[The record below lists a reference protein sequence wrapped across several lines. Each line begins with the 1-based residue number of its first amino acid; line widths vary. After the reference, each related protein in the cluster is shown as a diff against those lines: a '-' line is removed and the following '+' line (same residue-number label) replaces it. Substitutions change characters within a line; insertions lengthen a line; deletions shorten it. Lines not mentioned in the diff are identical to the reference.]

1 MLRPY
6 KGSITNIKK
15 IQPASIADAGF
26 YISQNHNRKG
36 EMKMNFAE
44 TVAGQRFLNHD
55 FPSLVKSAERIAKAM
70 EEQNKTA
77 AKPYLLISVLDRE
90 ITAEQFPS
98 LEAAQAQMLAEIAQ
112 TGVADANNLHI
123 GDCYDDFEIHE
134 DNAWANHHGDNDWKI
149 VELEVK

>member
-1 MLRPY
+1 
-6 KGSITNIKK
+6 
-15 IQPASIADAGF
+15 
-26 YISQNHNRKG
+26 
-36 EMKMNFAE
+36 MNFAE

-98 LEAAQAQMLAEIAQ
+98 LEAAQAQMLAEIATMTLKSTKTTHGRTITETM
-112 TGVADANNLHI
+112 TGKSWN
-123 GDCYDDFEIHE
+123 
-134 DNAWANHHGDNDWKI
+134 WR
-149 VELEVK
+149 

>member
-1 MLRPY
+1 MSAY
-6 KGSITNIKK
+6 KYKTQEGKDK
-15 IQPASIADAGF
+15 
-26 YISQNHNRKG
+26 HN
-36 EMKMNFAE
+36 ACILY
-44 TVAGQRFLNHD
+44 T
-55 FPSLVKSAERIAKAM
+55 SM

>member
-15 IQPASIADAGF
+15 IQSASIADAGF
-26 YISQNHNRKG
+26 YISQNHHRKG

-70 EEQNKTA
+70 EEQNKAA
-77 AKPYLLISVLDRE
+77 AKPYLLISVYDRE
-90 ITAEQFPS
+90 ITTATASFTCRTP
-98 LEAAQAQMLAEIAQ
+98 
-112 TGVADANNLHI
+112 
-123 GDCYDDFEIHE
+123 
-134 DNAWANHHGDNDWKI
+134 
-149 VELEVK
+149 

>member
-1 MLRPY
+1 
-6 KGSITNIKK
+6 
-15 IQPASIADAGF
+15 
-26 YISQNHNRKG
+26 
-36 EMKMNFAE
+36 MNFAE

-123 GDCYDDFEIHE
+123 GDCYDDFESTKTT
-134 DNAWANHHGDNDWKI
+134 HGRTITETMTGKSWNWR
-149 VELEVK
+149 

>member
-1 MLRPY
+1 
-6 KGSITNIKK
+6 
-15 IQPASIADAGF
+15 
-26 YISQNHNRKG
+26 
-36 EMKMNFAE
+36 MNFAE

-98 LEAAQAQMLAEIAQ
+98 LEQRRHRCWLRLLRPALRMPIICISEIATMTLKSTKTTHGRTITETM
-112 TGVADANNLHI
+112 TGKSWN
-123 GDCYDDFEIHE
+123 
-134 DNAWANHHGDNDWKI
+134 WR
-149 VELEVK
+149 

>member
-1 MLRPY
+1 
-6 KGSITNIKK
+6 
-15 IQPASIADAGF
+15 
-26 YISQNHNRKG
+26 
-36 EMKMNFAE
+36 MNFAE

-55 FPSLVKSAERIAKAM
+55 FPSLVKNAERIAKAM

-98 LEAAQAQMLAEIAQ
+98 LEAAQAQMLTEIAQ

>member
-1 MLRPY
+1 
-6 KGSITNIKK
+6 
-15 IQPASIADAGF
+15 
-26 YISQNHNRKG
+26 
-36 EMKMNFAE
+36 MNFAE

-112 TGVADANNLHI
+112 MTLKSTKTTHGRTITETMTGKSWN
-123 GDCYDDFEIHE
+123 
-134 DNAWANHHGDNDWKI
+134 WR
-149 VELEVK
+149 